1 MTFVVLLTKAQFEL
15 KLYIA
20 ALARDLQDVED
31 ILQETN
37 ADIWR
42 KAGSYICGGNVAG
55 TCGRGRRPRRPA
67 PGAGRPAVGPGAWGR
82 AGARD
87 ARPYQRRSP
96 HASGPTWGPVRMPV
110 PGTSRAEG
118 GAGTAATSAA
128 LPCGAARFHFG
139 TVPPGGSQLVATA
152 LSSPR
157 DCGGQ
162 IADIVPNRRSH
173 RRATLPDTLARD
185 VLHER
190 PL

>member
-67 PGAGRPAVGPGAWGR
+67 PGAGRPAVRPGA
-82 AGARD
+82 
-87 ARPYQRRSP
+87 
-96 HASGPTWGPVRMPV
+96 
-110 PGTSRAEG
+110 
-118 GAGTAATSAA
+118 
-128 LPCGAARFHFG
+128 
-139 TVPPGGSQLVATA
+139 
-152 LSSPR
+152 
-157 DCGGQ
+157 
-162 IADIVPNRRSH
+162 
-173 RRATLPDTLARD
+173 
-185 VLHER
+185 
-190 PL
+190 